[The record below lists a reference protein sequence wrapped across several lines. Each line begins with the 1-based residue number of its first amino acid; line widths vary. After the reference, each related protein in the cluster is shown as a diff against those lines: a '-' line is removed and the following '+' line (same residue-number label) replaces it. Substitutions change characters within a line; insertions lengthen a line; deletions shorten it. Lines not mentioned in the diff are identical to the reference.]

1 MPFLERRC
9 SNILPIAKTGIRF
22 FERIKDWALNVA
34 VPVTVKNYKNVRRTA
49 VVYVY
54 TYSSY
59 QKGREKESLIFA
71 FFDLKKKY
79 NQNIEAKSI

>member
-1 MPFLERRC
+1 MP
-9 SNILPIAKTGIRF
+9 IVKTGIRF
-22 FERIKDWALNVA
+22 FKRIKDWALNVA

-59 QKGREKESLIFA
+59 
-71 FFDLKKKY
+71 
-79 NQNIEAKSI
+79 